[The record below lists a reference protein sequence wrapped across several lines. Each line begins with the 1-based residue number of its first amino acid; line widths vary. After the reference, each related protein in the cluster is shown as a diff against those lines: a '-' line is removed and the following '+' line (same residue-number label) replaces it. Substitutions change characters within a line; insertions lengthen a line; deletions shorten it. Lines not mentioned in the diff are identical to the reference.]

1 MFRFAFALNR
11 RLRSF
16 GYEIR
21 KYNFANPGFQAEQ
34 ALKDPRIETVLD
46 VGANRGQYAAEV
58 RRVRPDVTV
67 HSFEPLPGPFAVLE
81 QAAQIDDD
89 WHVHNVALGR
99 AAAVQRMTISRN
111 DESSSLLPMHA
122 ALTSAAPQTEAV
134 GEIDV
139 EVRTL
144 DSFDALGRNLFLK
157 VDAQGYEAEVLGG
170 ASTTMDRALYVQLE
184 VSLTPLYEGAPRP
197 FEILKTMDDAGFVIH
212 TLTPVFSDRRTAR
225 LMQADVLFSRPA
237 PEVRR

>member
-16 GYEIR
+16 GYEVR
-21 KYNFANPGFQAEQ
+21 RYDFANPGYQAEH
-34 ALKDPRIETVLD
+34 ALRDPRIETLLD
-46 VGANRGQYAAEV
+46 VGANRGQYAADV
-58 RRVRPDVTV
+58 RRVRPDITV
-67 HSFEPLPGPFAVLE
+67 HSFEPLPGPFAVLA
-81 QAAQIDDD
+81 QAAESDAR
-89 WHVHNVALGR
+89 WHAHNVALGR

-144 DSFDALGRNLFLK
+144 DSFRDTLGDNLFLK
-157 VDAQGYEAEVLGG
+157 VDAQGYEAEVIGG
-170 ASTTMDRALYVQLE
+170 ASSVLDRALYVQLE
-184 VSLTPLYEGAPRP
+184 VSLTPLYHGAPRP
-197 FEILKTMDDAGFVIH
+197 FEILKTMDDAGFAIH
-212 TLTPVFSDRRTAR
+212 TLTPVFSDPRTAR

-237 PEVRR
+237 

>member
-16 GYEIR
+16 GYEVR
-21 KYNFANPGFQAEQ
+21 RYDFANPGFQAEQ
-34 ALKDPRIETVLD
+34 ALRDPRIETVLD
-46 VGANRGQYAAEV
+46 VGANRGQYAAHV
-58 RRVRPDVTV
+58 RRVRPDVSV
-67 HSFEPLPGPFAVLE
+67 HSFEPLPAPFDVLA
-81 QAAQIDDD
+81 QAAAADSR
-89 WHVHNVALGR
+89 WHAHNVALGR
-99 AAAVQRMTISRN
+99 TAAVQRMTISRN
-111 DESSSLLPMHA
+111 DESSTLLPMHA

-144 DSFDALGRNLFLK
+144 DSFGDVIGENLFLK
-157 VDAQGYEAEVLGG
+157 VDAQGYEAEVIGG
-170 ASTTMDRALYVQLE
+170 AGAMLDRALYVQLE

-197 FEILKTMDDAGFVIH
+197 FEILKTMDDAGFAIH
-212 TLTPVFSDRRTAR
+212 TLTPVFSDRRTTR

-237 PEVRR
+237 

>member
-1 MFRFAFALNR
+1 MSRFAFALNR

-16 GYEIR
+16 GYEVR
-21 KYNFANPGFQAEQ
+21 RYDFANPGFQAEQ
-34 ALKDPRIETVLD
+34 ALRDPRIETVLD
-46 VGANRGQYAAEV
+46 VGANRGQYAAHV

-67 HSFEPLPGPFAVLE
+67 HSFEPLPGPFAVLA
-81 QAAQIDDD
+81 QAADSDAR
-89 WHVHNVALGR
+89 WHAHNVALGR

-144 DSFDALGRNLFLK
+144 DSFAETVGDNLFLK
-157 VDAQGYEAEVLGG
+157 VDAQGYEAEVIGG
-170 ASTTMDRALYVQLE
+170 ATSMLARALYVQLE

-197 FEILKTMDDAGFVIH
+197 FEILKTMDDAGFAIH

-237 PEVRR
+237 

>member
-1 MFRFAFALNR
+1 MSRFAFALNR

-21 KYNFANPGFQAEQ
+21 RYDFANPSFQAEQ
-34 ALKDPRIETVLD
+34 ALRDPRIGTVLD
-46 VGANRGQYAAEV
+46 VGANRGQYAAHV

-67 HSFEPLPGPFAVLE
+67 HSFEPLPGPFDVLA
-81 QAAQIDDD
+81 QAAESDPR
-89 WHVHNVALGR
+89 WHAHNVALGR

-122 ALTSAAPQTEAV
+122 ALTSSAPQTEAV

-144 DSFDALGRNLFLK
+144 DSFADTIGDNLFLK
-157 VDAQGYEAEVLGG
+157 VDAQGYEAEVIGG
-170 ASTTMDRALYVQLE
+170 ATSMLGRALYVQLE

-197 FEILKTMDDAGFVIH
+197 FEILKTMDDAGFAIH

-237 PEVRR
+237 